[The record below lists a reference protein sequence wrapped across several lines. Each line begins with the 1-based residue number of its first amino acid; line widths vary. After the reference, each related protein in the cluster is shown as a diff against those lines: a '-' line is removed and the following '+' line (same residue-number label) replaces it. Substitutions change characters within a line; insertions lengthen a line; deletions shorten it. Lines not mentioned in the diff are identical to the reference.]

1 MPEVVFLP
9 GFMQHADAW
18 SPVAAAVGER
28 YPSKI
33 VDFSTWTFDGRL
45 SEIQAAT
52 AAGDVLVGYSMGGR
66 LALHAALREPERY
79 GGLVMLGVSAG
90 IEDAVERE
98 ARANTDQELAAWI
111 ESHSIEEVVARWERN
126 LVFESQSAA
135 VVASQ
140 RPGRLRHDPADLA
153 QLLRSA
159 GQGALAPVW
168 DRLGQLSMP
177 VLALAGENDS
187 KYREAA
193 QRIRASAEARIDA
206 GVIPGAGHAA
216 HLEQP
221 RLVADRLLE
230 WLAGFD
236 VAFGGR

>member
-45 SEIQAAT
+45 EEIERST
-52 AAGDVLVGYSMGGR
+52 PAGGVLVGYSMGGR
-66 LALHAALREPERY
+66 LALHAALRAPERY
-79 GGLVMLGVSAG
+79 GGLALVGVSPG
-90 IEDAVERE
+90 IEDPAEGA
-98 ARANTDQELAAWI
+98 ARVQADEELAAWI
-111 ESHSIEEVVARWERN
+111 ESHSIEEVVARWEHN
-126 LVFESQSAA
+126 LVFESQPPALVAA
-135 VVASQ
+135 Q
-140 RPGRLRHDPADLA
+140 RPGRLAHSPADLA
-153 QLLRSA
+153 MLLRSA
-159 GQGALAPVW
+159 GQGAMVPVW
-168 DRLGQLSMP
+168 ERLDELRMP

-193 QRIRASAEARIDA
+193 QRMRASAEARIEA
-206 GVIPGAGHAA
+206 RLIPGAGHAA

-221 RLVADRLLE
+221 TVVAARLID
-230 WLAGFD
+230 WLDGQSS
-236 VAFGGR
+236 